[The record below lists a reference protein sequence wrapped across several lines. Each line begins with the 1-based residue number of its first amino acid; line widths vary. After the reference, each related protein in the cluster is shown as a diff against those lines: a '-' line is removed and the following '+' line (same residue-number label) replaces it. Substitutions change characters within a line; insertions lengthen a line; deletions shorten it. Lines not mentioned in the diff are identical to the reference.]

1 MFDYIFDLYQVVE
14 RFLGLTY
21 NNYDDTCNDECYEY
35 LESNKIILNTPIIEK
50 PIVSPILVEPMFI
63 TSEHIFVA
71 KY

>member
-14 RFLGLTY
+14 RFLGLAY
-21 NNYDDTCNDECYEY
+21 DNYDECYEY
-35 LESNKIILNTPIIEK
+35 LESNKIILDTPIIEQ